1 MSIPSSLPLVDTS
14 KWLENENGGVR
25 QKRALDEG
33 SLSSAS
39 SQDEPSTK
47 RRKVEK
53 VSPTV
58 ATTSEK
64 VAALDVDLQTL
75 LEATPLSLD
84 ICQILR
90 TYHTPKENNTAAV
103 ECYIVEHGYDYILDS
118 DEQMKAFDNFVK
130 KQKVDLNK
138 VVSLDLSSLNYP
150 IDREHLSRR
159 GVWTSFRSDC
169 ALERF
174 LLALPHLQKITV
186 KNNQPLARALMTL
199 QFSEQ
204 EHARCKIDTI
214 EISQDLPSDKERHVS
229 FGWFERAFFSGIFC
243 LPQLRTLIVT
253 GSPFLTE
260 AQKIQL
266 KAERAE
272 IAVID

>member
-25 QKRALDEG
+25 QKRALNEG

-58 ATTSEK
+58 AITREK

-75 LEATPLSLD
+75 LVATPLSLD
-84 ICQILR
+84 ICQIIR
-90 TYHTPKENNTAAV
+90 AYIPKEVNTEAV
-103 ECYIVEHGYDYILDS
+103 ERYIVEHGYDHLFDS
-118 DEQMKAFDNFVK
+118 DKQMKAFDSFVK
-130 KQKVDLNK
+130 SQNVDLNK

-150 IDREHLSRR
+150 INNHHLGIRGNLSTAFMSDYVLEH
-159 GVWTSFRSDC
+159 
-169 ALERF
+169 F

-199 QFSEQ
+199 QFSRREQ
-204 EHARCKIDTI
+204 ARCKIDAI
-214 EISQDLPSDKERHVS
+214 EVSQDPPSSKESDVS
-229 FGWFERAFFSGIFC
+229 FGWFVRAFCSGIFC

-266 KAERAE
+266 KAKRAE
-272 IAVID
+272 IDVID